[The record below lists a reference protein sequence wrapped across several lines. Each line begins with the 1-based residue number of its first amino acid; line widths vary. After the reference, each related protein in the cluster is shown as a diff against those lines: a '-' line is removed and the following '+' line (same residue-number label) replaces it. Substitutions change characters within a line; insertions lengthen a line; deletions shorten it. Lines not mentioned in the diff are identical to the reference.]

1 MELARQLGAAPLLV
15 LSLSSPASPGHNP
28 DLLPLTQDVLAS
40 LEFLTANSSSRWGA
54 EREAQGQSQ
63 PLPLTHLVVG
73 QDADCSQPWYAQAY
87 QQLAAAVRA
96 SFPHLQLLACADLGP
111 LPVMDGWELQA
122 QLDPDTTARLG
133 EALDAYQVTMVSSQ
147 GLLLP
152 AQNPSQPWG
161 KHHSLVVYSATHQP
175 LETPAAQ
182 LHHLLR
188 QHQGS
193 LCAKDWQLLSSPA
206 DRGQVESSASCNDA
220 ACTHLILK
228 LVNQGHM
235 KQAVTVTVQHT
246 VPPPAPSWWSQTPRV
261 PRLLLA
267 GSEATT
273 WAVKGPDDAGPTFEH
288 PSNQLFQ
295 AQPAQLT
302 VVPTVSDNTHV
313 SLIVQLLPHSF
324 TVAHLHLAQEP
335 HDPVP

>member
-1 MELARQLGAAPLLV
+1 MPAEGKLRRFHQQLVEAVKHLGPQFARIPVQRSPRFAEGTQEPRPLPGLLFPNLGAGGLSLLDTMELARQLGAAPLLV

-87 QQLAAAVRA
+87 QQLGAAVRA
-96 SFPHLQLLACADLGP
+96 SFPHLQLLACADLGT

-133 EALDAYQVTMVSSQ
+133 EALDTYQGKPLSVVLGQPHRLQGTGARPGDSVLAGLMAAARSLVLERHCDR

-152 AQNPSQPWG
+152 AQKPSQPWG
-161 KHHSLVVYSATHQP
+161 KHHSLIVYSATHQP

-193 LCAKDWQLLSSPA
+193 LCAK
-206 DRGQVESSASCNDA
+206 
-220 ACTHLILK
+220 
-228 LVNQGHM
+228 
-235 KQAVTVTVQHT
+235 
-246 VPPPAPSWWSQTPRV
+246 
-261 PRLLLA
+261 
-267 GSEATT
+267 
-273 WAVKGPDDAGPTFEH
+273 
-288 PSNQLFQ
+288 
-295 AQPAQLT
+295 
-302 VVPTVSDNTHV
+302 
-313 SLIVQLLPHSF
+313 
-324 TVAHLHLAQEP
+324 
-335 HDPVP
+335 